1 MKKVIRLTESE
12 LISVIKKV
20 ISEQSTDKNKVEYPE
35 TIITNKNCLKTGD
48 VQIVAN
54 NYDALVKKGFK
65 CVGRRYQKATGKP
78 EATGKAEMDDIILK
92 KDINCGLAVKTLYVN
107 IATKNFSTLTKVGDL
122 DYYVKGFGEGETD
135 IKSIDYIIEKIKNSC
150 IR

>member
-1 MKKVIRLTESE
+1 MKKIIRLTEND
-12 LISVIKKV
+12 LTRIVKRV
-20 ISEQSTDKNKVEYPE
+20 ISEQNIESN
-35 TIITNKNCLKTGD
+35 ITNKNCLKSGD
-48 VQIVAN
+48 VQIVTN

-65 CVGRRYQKATGKP
+65 CVGRRYQKVTSNKNTSGTVNGTP
-78 EATGKAEMDDIILK
+78 ETDDIYLK
-92 KDINCGLAVKTLYVN
+92 KDINCGLAVKTLYIN

-122 DYYVKGFGEGETD
+122 EYYVKGFGEGEID